1 MPTQSIGRPPVIRID
16 IQALRTIAVGLVVLY
31 HLWPQRLTGGFIGVD
46 VFFVISGYLI
56 TSHILRDVAK
66 SKFSITKFWAKRVRR
81 LLPASFFVLSVTG
94 IAVYFSTP
102 MSLWGQWLEEIQASA
117 LYFENWVLA
126 ADSVDYLALG
136 NTSSPT
142 QHFWSLSVEEQFYLA
157 WPLIIASTLFV
168 VGKFSKR
175 FRRRSVFTALLLL
188 TLASFVYGVIQTQ
201 AEPAI
206 AYFST
211 PVRAWEFGVGA
222 LLAFA
227 PAVTKQKV
235 AQTLAVT
242 GLAAIIGAG
251 FFFDSTLP
259 FPGSWALIP
268 VLGTALI
275 IWANVNDG
283 FLARVAGLAPIQWV
297 GDRSYSIY
305 LWHWPI
311 LILAP
316 FVLNLDAS
324 MTSKLIVLGMTLL
337 LAAFTSKFIEK
348 PFLVGG
354 VFGRSNRRKT
364 FTALA
369 IATASLV
376 AVSGAAAAQ
385 AERVI
390 ANDVLVSTAVEAE
403 ACFGAAARA
412 PGQNPCSNPELNRL
426 YPSVISAPSD
436 TSAATKACGSLSRG
450 DSQPGACELVV
461 GTSDVS
467 IALVGDS
474 HANHYAGAFQRLA
487 ESRNW
492 SLTVYTKGGCPFTL
506 AQRVQDQVLTAA
518 CAKWV
523 ANVKAEV
530 IDRKF
535 SLLVTSQWSGVDWA
549 EPAGADEQ
557 NYAITG
563 TAKLWRQLTAA
574 GIPVLAIKDSPKHID
589 DVLGC
594 LANNP
599 NADCSIS
606 REDAFDF
613 DAQIGAVNRID
624 SERVV
629 LVNFDDIY
637 CTETKCLPVI
647 GNAVVYRGEN
657 HLTGTFARTL
667 APYFEP
673 HVLLLLGND

>member
-1 MPTQSIGRPPVIRID
+1 M
-16 IQALRTIAVGLVVLY
+16 GLVVLY

-81 LLPASFFVLSVTG
+81 LLPASFFVLLVTG

-117 LYFENWVLA
+117 LYFENWILA

-136 NTSSPT
+136 NASSPT
-142 QHFWSLSVEEQFYLA
+142 QHFWSLSVEEQFYLV
-157 WPLIIASTLFV
+157 WPLIIAGTLFV

-175 FRRRSVFTALLLL
+175 FRRRSVFAALLLL
-188 TLASFVYGVIQTQ
+188 TLASSVYGVIQTHS
-201 AEPAI
+201 EPEI

-227 PAVTKQKV
+227 PVVTKQKV
-235 AQTLAVT
+235 AQTMAVT
-242 GLAAIIGAG
+242 GLLAVAGAG
-251 FFFDSTLP
+251 VFFDSSLP

-283 FLARVAGLAPIQWV
+283 WLARLAGLAPIQWV

-305 LWHWPI
+305 LWHWPL

-316 FVLNLDAS
+316 FIFNTDSSESEVGIILL
-324 MTSKLIVLGMTLL
+324 TLL
-337 LAAFTSKFIEK
+337 LAAFTTRFVEK

-354 VFGRSNRRKT
+354 VFGRINRRTT

-369 IATASLV
+369 VASAILV
-376 AVSGAAAAQ
+376 GLSGAGVAQ

-412 PGQNPCSNPELNRL
+412 PAQEPCSNPDLTRL

-523 ANVKAEV
+523 ANVKAEL

-557 NYAITG
+557 NYAVSG

-594 LANNP
+594 LEDANP
-599 NADCSIS
+599 QYCTIS
-606 REDAFDF
+606 RQNAFDF
-613 DAQIGAVNRID
+613 DAQVEAVTQVNSD
-624 SERVV
+624 QVS
-629 LVNFDDIY
+629 LVNFDDVY
-637 CTETKCLPVI
+637 CTESECLPVI

-667 APYFEP
+667 APYLEP
-673 HVLLLLGND
+673 YVLLLLGNS